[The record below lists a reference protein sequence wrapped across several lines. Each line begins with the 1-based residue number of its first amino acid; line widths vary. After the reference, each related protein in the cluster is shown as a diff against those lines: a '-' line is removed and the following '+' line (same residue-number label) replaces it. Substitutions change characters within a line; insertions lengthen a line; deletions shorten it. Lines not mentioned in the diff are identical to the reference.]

1 MDLIGNKFY
10 QNLGKLFFAVAACD
24 SVIRDEEFLSLK
36 KTVTNHWMEVDN
48 TQDEFGNDAV
58 YQIEIVFDFLHA
70 SAFEDHAND
79 FVDDFAN
86 FKKENEKLFP
96 PKVERTIWRTCVA
109 IADAFYGRNSA
120 EKEILAKIKNMLL
133 G

>member
-24 SVIRDEEFLSLK
+24 NVVREEEFSSLK
-36 KTVTNHWMEVDN
+36 KTVTNHWMEIDDSE
-48 TQDEFGNDAV
+48 DEFGNDAV

-70 SAFEDHAND
+70 SAFEDHSD
-79 FVDDFAN
+79 EFVDDFAA
-86 FKKENEKLFP
+86 FKKENEALFP
-96 PKVERTIWRTCVA
+96 PKVERAIWRTCVT
-109 IADAFYGRNSA
+109 IADAFYGRNRS
-120 EKEILAKIKNMLL
+120 EKEVLAKIKTLLL

>member
-24 SVIRDEEFLSLK
+24 NVVREEEFSSLK
-36 KTVTNHWMEVDN
+36 KTVTNHWMEIDDSE
-48 TQDEFGNDAV
+48 DEFGNDAV

-70 SAFEDHAND
+70 SAFEDHSD
-79 FVDDFAN
+79 EFVDDFAA
-86 FKKENEKLFP
+86 FKKENEALFP
-96 PKVERTIWRTCVA
+96 PNVERAIWRTCVT
-109 IADAFYGRNSA
+109 IADAFYGRNRS
-120 EKEILAKIKNMLL
+120 EKQVLAKIKTLLL